1 MSDIKLDQQQIH
13 SEDIGEVVG
22 DFHGTPIVQV
32 DFEAAA
38 EREARAQD
46 RIAAKVREA
55 AAQRKEEVAQ

>member
-32 DFEAAA
+32 DFKAA
-38 EREARAQD
+38 EDREARAQD

-55 AAQRKEEVAQ
+55 EAQRKEEVAQ